1 MKYLTFLE
9 EQAKRAEKQGLEK
22 EAIQLLVRELLNL
35 KKADFI
41 LKLHD
46 PIESKEIKRLTKAI
60 DKYIMDK
67 YPVQYILGYTYFYGY
82 KINVNKNVLIPR
94 PETEELINYV
104 LHYYNQ
110 EFLNQDVDVVDI
122 GTGSGAIAIALSKEN
137 KHMNVFATDISKKAL
152 DVAIENAKNNNAKI
166 NFLKGDMLSPL
177 IRKELKFDM
186 LISNPPYIPQNDYV
200 EDIVK
205 NNEPNIALF
214 GGNDGMKYYEIILSS
229 ASKVLKKKNL
239 IAFEHGYNSKEKLIK
254 LKNKYFPDGE
264 LICIK
269 DLNNKERIMI
279 IINR

>member
-1 MKYLTFLE
+1 M
-9 EQAKRAEKQGLEK
+9 
-22 EAIQLLVRELLNL
+22 ELSNL

-46 PIESKEIKRLTKAI
+46 PIESKEIIRLTKAI
-60 DKYIMDK
+60 DKYIVDK

-166 NFLKGDMLSPL
+166 NFLEGDMLSPL

-200 EDIVK
+200 EEIVK

-214 GGNDGMKYYEIILSS
+214 GGDDGMKYYEIILSS
-229 ASKVLKKKNL
+229 ASKILKKKNL

-254 LKNKYFPDGE
+254 LKNKYFPDGK